1 MKLRPYGRSLA
12 AALVLGLVAEILFD
26 GPALGIGVVVFVATL
41 LLGALLV
48 RPAGAAFDRADLWL
62 APGAVVFAGFIALR
76 ADPTL
81 ILFDLVAALSLAAGA
96 AVALSGTPVMRTAV
110 DGVVRLAG
118 WTVAVVLVGTAHL
131 VEQTRPWTG
140 VPAVS
145 AATTRKGET
154 IARGLLLAAIP
165 VTAFVA
171 LFAAADAVFARALS
185 DVTSVSIDLG
195 ELPSRATFA
204 LVGAWLAGG
213 FLAIVV
219 FGTDPKGA
227 RGRGLATWSGVF
239 FGTPAPTGP
248 STVPTSARAAASVAE
263 PAPATVAPGQAPI
276 VGWRLPDAPAPAA
289 ARLRLTLGWA
299 EATIVLVAIELVF
312 AVFVVIQVAYLFGGR
327 DTLAASGQTYS
338 EYATRGFQELVVV
351 AILAGAV
358 ILSLEALV
366 ERRPRIYVAA
376 SAGLLA
382 MTAVVLA
389 SAFLRLRLYQD
400 AYGWTEL
407 RFYVFSAIAYLGLAI
422 VIVGALLVSDRS
434 RWSIHG
440 LAIAALGIA
449 VAVNLVGP
457 HAFVAGQNVAR
468 AIDPSLVP
476 AGGKSGL
483 DADYVLSLS
492 DDAVPTLVAAL
503 PLIPEADRSRIED
516 GLRRRSADL
525 ASDPALRSPSAWNL
539 ARAQAREAL
548 DRLPP
553 R

>member
-1 MKLRPYGRSLA
+1 MSLRPYGRSLA
-12 AALVLGLVAEILFD
+12 IALVLGLVAEILFD
-26 GPALGIGVVVFVATL
+26 GPALGIGVLVFVGSL

-48 RPAGAAFDRADLWL
+48 RPAGAPFDRADLWI
-62 APGAVVFAGFIALR
+62 APCALVFAGFIALR

-96 AVALSGTPVMRTAV
+96 AVALSGTPVTRTAV
-110 DGVVRLAG
+110 DGVFRLAG

-131 VEQTRPWTG
+131 VDQARPWTG
-140 VPAVS
+140 VPAVN
-145 AATTRKGET
+145 AATTRNGET
-154 IARGLLLAAIP
+154 VARGLLLAAIP
-165 VTAFVA
+165 VTVFVA
-171 LFAAADAVFARALS
+171 LFAAADSVFARALS

-195 ELPSRATFA
+195 ELPSRAMFA

-219 FGTDPKGA
+219 FGTDPRLA
-227 RGRGLATWSGVF
+227 RGRVLATWSGVF
-239 FGTPAPTGP
+239 FGRPGPAGPPTDRA
-248 STVPTSARAAASVAE
+248 STGVAGS
-263 PAPATVAPGQAPI
+263 PAEQAVATHSPGQAPV
-276 VGWRLPDAPAPAA
+276 VGWRLPDAPGSSA

-338 EYATRGFQELVVV
+338 EYATRGFQELVAV
-351 AILAGAV
+351 AILAGAI

-366 ERRPRIYVAA
+366 VHRPRTYVAA

-382 MTAVVLA
+382 MTAVVLV

-407 RFYVFSAIAYLGLAI
+407 RFYVFSAIVYLGLAI
-422 VIVGALLVSDRS
+422 VIVGALLLRARS
-434 RWSIHG
+434 RWSIHA
-440 LAIAALGIA
+440 LAIAALGVA

-457 HAFVAGQNVAR
+457 HSFVAGQNVAR

-476 AGGKSGL
+476 PGGKSGL

-503 PLIPEADRSRIED
+503 PLIPESDRSRIEE
-516 GLRRRSADL
+516 GLRRRAAAL
-525 ASDPALRSPSAWNL
+525 AADPALRSPSAWNL